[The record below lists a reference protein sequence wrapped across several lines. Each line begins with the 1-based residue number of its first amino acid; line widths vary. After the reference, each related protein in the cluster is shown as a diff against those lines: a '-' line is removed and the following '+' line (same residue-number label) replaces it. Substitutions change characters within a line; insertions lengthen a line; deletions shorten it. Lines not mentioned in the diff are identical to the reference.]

1 MKKRMLFFLVIALAI
16 GLSSCS
22 QSSKSQGAKEVTT
35 ENPENK
41 EGQARD
47 IDVVARANDQFN
59 KMGITL
65 DEAQQAKLQ
74 EIAAKYDFAGVTS
87 KEERRAMRQDLQ
99 KDIYNNVLTPEQ
111 QAALDGMRE
120 SRGNKDGN

>member
-1 MKKRMLFFLVIALAI
+1 
-16 GLSSCS
+16 
-22 QSSKSQGAKEVTT
+22 
-35 ENPENK
+35 
-41 EGQARD
+41 
-47 IDVVARANDQFN
+47 
-59 KMGITL
+59 
-65 DEAQQAKLQ
+65 EAQQAKLQ